1 MNNEE
6 KILHILE
13 KHGEILEQLTHDVS
27 GLKEDVSGLKK
38 DVSGLKE
45 DVSGLRTDVDLL
57 KEDSASMRE
66 TLTRVAVTQEN
77 IVLPRL
83 SALAEG
89 HIHLKETLAPK
100 DRVDALE
107 NDMAFMKT
115 VIGSLSDRLS
125 KLEKAQ

>member
-6 KILHILE
+6 KILQM
-13 KHGEILEQLTHDVS
+13 LEQLTEDVS

-38 DVSGLKE
+38 DVNN
-45 DVSGLRTDVDLL
+45 L
-57 KEDSASMRE
+57 KEDSADMRE

-77 IVLPRL
+77 VVLPQLRL
-83 SALAEG
+83 LAEG
-89 HIHLKETLAPK
+89 HDHLAKTLAPK

-107 NDMAFMKT
+107 SDMIFMKAL
-115 VIGSLSDRLS
+115 IGSLSDRLA

>member
-6 KILHILE
+6 KILQILE
-13 KHGEILEQLTHDVS
+13 KHGEILDQLA
-27 GLKEDVSGLKK
+27 K
-38 DVSGLKE
+38 DVSGLKQDVSGLKQDVSGLKQ
-45 DVSGLRTDVDLL
+45 DVSGLRADVDLL

-100 DRVDALE
+100 DRVDTLE

-115 VIGSLSDRLS
+115 VISSLSDRLS